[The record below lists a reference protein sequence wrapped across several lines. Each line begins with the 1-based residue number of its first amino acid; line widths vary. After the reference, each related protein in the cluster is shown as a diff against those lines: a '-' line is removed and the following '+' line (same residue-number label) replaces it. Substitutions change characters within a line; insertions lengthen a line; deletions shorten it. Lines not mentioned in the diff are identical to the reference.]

1 MKTSKLL
8 SLAFRELGT
17 QKFRIFL
24 YSLSISIGI
33 AALFA
38 TGSLKGDLLLQ
49 IDQETKSLVGG
60 DLVIKGF
67 AELNDS
73 ILDEVKIDA
82 SEWALE
88 KSFASMVVFDA
99 EGKSRLANIRAIS
112 EGYPIIGEI
121 EDAQGNSTQL
131 FSKGNHVSIIRTL
144 ATQFGLQLNDSIR
157 IGNQS
162 FKIIGIHEKAPGQT
176 GISATVAP
184 SVFIWLDRLASTGLV
199 RPGSRI
205 RNSYYFN
212 IPNSEKLT
220 KVYKSVK
227 PKASAKGMRMENLD
241 DGKERLGRV
250 YSNLFRFLNL
260 AAFIALVL
268 GGVGIGSA
276 IDLFLSEKKKMV
288 AVLKCVG
295 FTYRQ
300 VFTVFVM
307 QIVALGL
314 VGSVVGVGLGLFI
327 QQFMPIIFEDI
338 LIQEIQQVVH
348 WDLVAI
354 SFFIGIVISVLF
366 GLKSLIPLFR
376 ATPMMALRS
385 NLSAEKST
393 KRFNIYIG
401 AIQLIVLLLL
411 TWYLARG
418 IKMALSFTG
427 LLFVLMLILNGSAN
441 GLRRAARLLVHRF
454 RSFEI
459 RYAINALYRPQNQTV
474 LLISTIGLSIILVL
488 HLFFI
493 RSSLVSAIQV
503 SGESNRPNLIIF
515 DINKESVSPIQDFLK
530 SKNAVVFDPLA
541 IVPMRM
547 HEFKGKGIYV
557 WKEDSL
563 HDVPKNIFDRE
574 YRVTEKSELGDNE
587 TILYGNWVNSYTSGI
602 IPISIEENFSKQ
614 AELEIGDKIKFNV
627 FGSILETQVAS
638 IRQVDFT
645 QMRESFTLVF
655 PKGSLEGAPV
665 MYAVSANISNK
676 DSMST
681 IQNQLV
687 DRFRNI
693 SVIDLDLIFESISA
707 ITSKIELAIQF
718 MFSFSVLTALIVLIN
733 SLFLSRYQRLKEN
746 AVLRTIGA
754 SSKRLTRINIFEFLI
769 VGILAISMG
778 LILSLI
784 VSWVLMVFVF
794 KVDYNP
800 EILNALI
807 LVSITLLII
816 VLMGIVNNRSLI
828 NASPMSILK
837 GNE

>member
-17 QKFRIFL
+17 QKFRLFL

-60 DLVIKGF
+60 DLVVKGF
-67 AELNDS
+67 AELSDS
-73 ILDEVKIDA
+73 IINEAKFES

-88 KSFASMVVFDA
+88 KSFASMVVFDNS
-99 EGKSRLANIRAIS
+99 GKSRLSNIRAIS
-112 EGYPIIGEI
+112 KGYPINGEI
-121 EDAQGNSTQL
+121 EDAVGNSLQLFTQGNY
-131 FSKGNHVSIIRTL
+131 VSIIKTL
-144 ATQFGLQLNDSIR
+144 ATQFGLAINDSIR
-157 IGNQS
+157 IGNQY
-162 FKIIGIHEKAPGQT
+162 FTIVGIHEKAPGQT

-184 SVFIWLDRLASTGLV
+184 SVFIWLDKLESTGLV

-205 RNSYYFN
+205 RKSYYFN
-212 IPNSEKLT
+212 ISDPKRLEA
-220 KVYKSVK
+220 VYKSMK
-227 PKASAKGMRMENLD
+227 PKVSSQGMRIENLD
-241 DGKERLGRV
+241 DGKERLGRA

-288 AVLKCVG
+288 AVLKCIG

-300 VFTVFVM
+300 VFIVFVL
-307 QIVALGL
+307 QIVVLGL
-314 VGSVVGVGLGLFI
+314 VGSIVGVGLGLFI
-327 QQFMPIIFEDI
+327 QQFMPIVFEEI
-338 LIQEIQQVVH
+338 LIEEIQQVVH
-348 WDLVAI
+348 WDLIGI
-354 SFFIGIVISVLF
+354 SFFIGVVISVLF

-376 ATPMMALRS
+376 ATPMMALRA
-385 NLSAEKST
+385 NLSAQKST
-393 KRFNIYIG
+393 QKFNIYIG
-401 AIQLIVLLLL
+401 GIQLFVLLII
-411 TWYLARG
+411 TWYLAKD

-427 LLFVLMLILNGSAN
+427 LLFALMLVLNGSAE
-441 GLRRAARLLVHRF
+441 GLRKIARSFVHRF
-454 RSFEI
+454 KSFEI

-474 LLISTIGLSIILVL
+474 MLISTIGLSIILVL

-493 RSSLVSAIQV
+493 RSSLVSAIQLT
-503 SGESNRPNLIIF
+503 GDNDRPNLIIF
-515 DINKESVSPIQDFLK
+515 DIDKESVTPIEDFLK
-530 SKNAVVFDPLA
+530 SKNADVFDPLA

-547 HEFKGKGIYV
+547 YEFKGKGIYI

-563 HDVPKNIFDRE
+563 HDIPKNVFDRE
-574 YRVTEKSELGDNE
+574 YRVTEKSEIGENE
-587 TILYGNWVNSYTSGI
+587 TLLEGEWISTYSEGV

-614 AELEIGDKIKFNV
+614 AELIIGDRIKFNV
-627 FGSILETQVAS
+627 FGSILETEIAS

-655 PKGSLEGAPV
+655 PKGALEGAPV

-676 DSMST
+676 DSMSS

-687 DRFRNI
+687 DQFRNI
-693 SVIDLDLIFESISA
+693 SVIDLDLIFESIGA

-733 SLFLSRYQRLKEN
+733 SLFLSRYQRLREN

-754 SSKRLTRINIFEFLI
+754 SSGRLTRINVYEFLI
-769 VGILAISMG
+769 VGILAVSMG
-778 LILSLI
+778 LILSLL

-800 EILNALI
+800 EIINAI
-807 LVSITLLII
+807 LLVTATLVII
-816 VLMGIVNNRSLI
+816 VVMGIINNRSLI